1 MGEYRRAMA
10 DSSADSERV
19 RGWEPMDAGALP
31 RLRVLAR
38 AATRIEG
45 EALARLGTISGDDLG
60 ELVVWAWVFDADRT
74 HVLMVDHHLF
84 DVWVHPGGRAAP
96 GEDPLAAAARELLEE
111 TGTTGVPVSTSPAL
125 VDAIDRVS
133 PDGRPVTTFGAAFV
147 FRADRSDPLSAEDGQ
162 PARWWPI
169 SRPPHRR
176 REHLWDRMVE
186 HLDGPLAGGR

>member
-1 MGEYRRAMA
+1 MANSSGGAEHVRR
-10 DSSADSERV
+10 
-19 RGWEPMDAGALP
+19 WEPMDGGSLP
-31 RLRVLAR
+31 RLRLLAE
-38 AATRIEG
+38 AATRVEG
-45 EALARLGTISGDDLG
+45 DALARLQTISDGDLG

-84 DVWVHPGGRAAP
+84 DLWVHPGGRAEP
-96 GEDPLAAAARELLEE
+96 GEDPLATAARELLEE

-147 FRADRSDPLSAEDGQ
+147 FQGDRTDVLSPEDGQ
-162 PARWWPI
+162 PARWWPLAQ
-169 SRPPHRR
+169 PPQRR

-186 HLDGPLAGGR
+186 HLALDGTLDGPLADSR